1 MRFEALLRDHYAKG
15 KKNGKDQK
23 CQMFTRQKYEE
34 IVEINVKFNNFK
46 KLNPHLKKRQIISA
60 LSCDQKDQ
68 YNLR

>member
-1 MRFEALLRDHYAKG
+1 
-15 KKNGKDQK
+15 
-23 CQMFTRQKYEE
+23 MFTRQKYEE